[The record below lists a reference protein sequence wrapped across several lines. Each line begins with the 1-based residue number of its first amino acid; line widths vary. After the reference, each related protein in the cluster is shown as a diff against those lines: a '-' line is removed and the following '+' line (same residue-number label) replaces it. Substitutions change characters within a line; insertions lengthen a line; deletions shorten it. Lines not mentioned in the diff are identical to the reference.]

1 MCVLKI
7 KIKGRYTLKS
17 FKCGGGKK
25 MNLIVPSIFNLSCY
39 LVRPTDSN
47 ISPAISIHEIGAVGA
62 TKTERTGIMQLK
74 SEIKQVRYYL
84 GDLLRN

>member
-1 MCVLKI
+1 
-7 KIKGRYTLKS
+7 
-17 FKCGGGKK
+17 